1 MKINI
6 TFVPISGPILVANY
20 HNRHV
25 FNQTGANITFP
36 EFISLNKDYSNF
48 VDISTQVKKKNVSFV
63 GGECNI
69 PLRNAEFNLFLAVSN
84 CKVNVQPIR
93 QDDLIAFFF
102 ANVPLHDIFVKP
114 QVVGDGN
121 SIR

>member
-1 MKINI
+1 LKINI

-48 VDISTQVKKKNVSFV
+48 VDISTQVKKKMFHLLVV
-63 GGECNI
+63 
-69 PLRNAEFNLFLAVSN
+69 NATFHYVMQNLIYF
-84 CKVNVQPIR
+84 
-93 QDDLIAFFF
+93 
-102 ANVPLHDIFVKP
+102 
-114 QVVGDGN
+114 
-121 SIR
+121 

>member
-1 MKINI
+1 
-6 TFVPISGPILVANY
+6 
-20 HNRHV
+20 
-25 FNQTGANITFP
+25 
-36 EFISLNKDYSNF
+36 
-48 VDISTQVKKKNVSFV
+48 
-63 GGECNI
+63 
-69 PLRNAEFNLFLAVSN
+69 
-84 CKVNVQPIR
+84 VNVQPIR